1 MGSMLPYVAYMDPM
15 GYGKSH
21 FFMGKST
28 IQKIFRGFRVQ
39 YLILRRKHMRY
50 SSIHEPLVV

>member
-1 MGSMLPYVAYMDPM
+1 MVSMLPYVAYMDPM

-28 IQKIFRGFRVQ
+28 IQKIFRVQ